1 MKRLT
6 SQKTLM
12 ILDAILQAPSFTQSK
27 ISEKSNVSIGRVNTI
42 TKWLIQKGIAK
53 RETGRYLLIA
63 PNKLIRHIADQHVLE
78 EDRTIE
84 INCTKKEAKKILKKE
99 AILCLH
105 SALEEIQE
113 IEITEELHAY
123 ANPNIITTLNR
134 LDPGQTKIILHK
146 EPKTIMTKESITSPI
161 QTMIDLH
168 AVEENKL
175 TKELSL
181 RLWDTLQ

>member
-6 SQKTLM
+6 SKKTLM
-12 ILDAILQAPSFTQSK
+12 ILDAILQTPSFTQST
-27 ISEKSNVSIGRVNTI
+27 ISEKSKVSIGRVNTI

-63 PNKLIRHIADQHVLE
+63 PNKLIRHIADQHVIE

-84 INCTKKEAKKILKKE
+84 INCTKEEARKILKKE
-99 AILCLH
+99 ATLCLH
-105 SALEEIQE
+105 SALEEIQGFE
-113 IEITEELHAY
+113 IADELHAY

-146 EPKTIMTKESITSPI
+146 EPKSIIITKNITSPI
-161 QTMIDLH
+161 QTIIDLH